1 MSKSLYLILI
11 FTISAFILSCG
22 PKMDASEMFGQANQ
36 LQKEGKYQE
45 AVKFYEN
52 LIKKFPQ
59 SKFSPQ
65 AQFMIGFIYA
75 NEFKDLDNAK
85 IAYEKFLK
93 DYPDHEMA
101 KDAKWELEHLGKDI
115 NVIEDL
121 TKSADSTG
129 Q

>member
-1 MSKSLYLILI
+1 
-11 FTISAFILSCG
+11 
-22 PKMDASEMFGQANQ
+22 MDASEMFGQANQ